1 MHKHIH
7 SQSPARRILPVAALA
22 ATMACGLAHAD
33 STATVQI
40 DSFSYNVAGG
50 GKLAWT
56 GTDAY
61 QNVSA
66 QAEDAGGINGFDA
79 DQSTTYAIGTNVQSA
94 STTYA
99 GGMAYATGARTGS
112 VTALSLHGPGLSA
125 ISQPNMGSGSLN
137 QSDAFTL
144 TGADTVTFNVGYT
157 ISVSSPGGNTSDSF
171 AEGVIDFSAGSYLGT
186 SGGTFDIEKYS
197 FDSATGIGTYDGTL
211 SLTVQLTG
219 ADDIGYYSLVSN
231 AYASSISAVPEPSQ
245 AALLLAGLGALG
257 AALRRRQH
265 RA

>member
-22 ATMACGLAHAD
+22 AMMACGLAHAD
-33 STATVQI
+33 SSATVQI
-40 DSFSYNVAGG
+40 DSFTYSVAGG

-61 QNVSA
+61 QSVSA
-66 QAEDAGGINGFDA
+66 QAEDAGGISGFDA
-79 DQSTTYAIGTNVQSA
+79 NQSIAFKIGTNVQSA
-94 STTYA
+94 STGHA
-99 GGMAYATGARTGS
+99 GGMAYATAARTGS
-112 VTALSLHGPGLSA
+112 ATALSLNGPGTSLF
-125 ISQPNMGSGSLN
+125 SQPNMGSGSLN

-144 TGADTVTFNVGYT
+144 TGSDTVTFNVGYT
-157 ISVSSPGGNTSDSF
+157 ISVSSPGGNDFDEF
-171 AEGVIDFSAGSYLGT
+171 AEGAIDFSAGSYLGT
-186 SGGTFDIEKYS
+186 SGGTFDVEKYS
-197 FDSATGIGTYDGTL
+197 FDAATGIGTYDGTL

-231 AYASSISAVPEPSQ
+231 ADASSVSAVPEPSQ

-257 AALRRRQH
+257 AALRRRQP